1 MQNLFTRLW
10 LWFDF
15 KKYGYSELGN
25 LGDIT
30 QFTFQDL
37 SAQLKHMQIDIIS
50 QDKNSIRA
58 KFEDQFTSY
67 VLLFNGKGKFVSIED
82 ETWKHFGEN

>member
-1 MQNLFTRLW
+1 MLNLLTRIR

-15 KKYGYSELGN
+15 KKYQYSELGN

-37 SAQLKHMQIDIIS
+37 CAKLKHMQIEIIN

-82 ETWKHFGEN
+82 ETWKHFGEK